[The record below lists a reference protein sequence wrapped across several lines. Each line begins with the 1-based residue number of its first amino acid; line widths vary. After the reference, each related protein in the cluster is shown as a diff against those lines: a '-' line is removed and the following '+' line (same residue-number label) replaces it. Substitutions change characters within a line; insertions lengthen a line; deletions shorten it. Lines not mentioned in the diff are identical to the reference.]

1 MCDNS
6 LENFIDNNV
15 NTQSDTGIVHIG
27 RKSQNECAVMVNAG
41 KRSFKAL
48 WDSGAG
54 RCVISHECYNKISPK
69 FKSDLFTS
77 DIRLKAANGTFI
89 RNKGEC
95 EISFKIGQETFRFL
109 FLCLDQL
116 SQELILGHNFAQT
129 FHIGTLWNAND
140 VMSLTRNGQPFADT
154 LHTND
159 INALVFSTES
169 IVIPPFSNAFIKC
182 KMPKVKRQAHLGK
195 TCVFEPS
202 VRLKAVYTGCTTY
215 EGIVTIDDN
224 IFQSGIF
231 NVVMTNAS
239 MKHVKINNNQTMG
252 MLRTCQDDK
261 ICTIHRIVSF
271 DKVPV
276 KGEGDKT
283 VEKQVGKD
291 LYHIPIRNE
300 KTGKIEINTLLKK
313 GEYFPVINE
322 IGPQQ
327 DFVKYK
333 KPELQDAS
341 IDKGIKTALEK
352 LLEANQ
358 DSFAEDER

>member
-1 MCDNS
+1 MYLS
-6 LENFIDNNV
+6 PL
-15 NTQSDTGIVHIG
+15 SD
-27 RKSQNECAVMVNAG
+27 
-41 KRSFKAL
+41 
-48 WDSGAG
+48 
-54 RCVISHECYNKISPK
+54 
-69 FKSDLFTS
+69 
-77 DIRLKAANGTFI
+77 
-89 RNKGEC
+89 
-95 EISFKIGQETFRFL
+95 
-109 FLCLDQL
+109 
-116 SQELILGHNFAQT
+116 
-129 FHIGTLWNAND
+129 
-140 VMSLTRNGQPFADT
+140 
-154 LHTND
+154 
-159 INALVFSTES
+159 
-169 IVIPPFSNAFIKC
+169 
-182 KMPKVKRQAHLGK
+182 
-195 TCVFEPS
+195 
-202 VRLKAVYTGCTTY
+202 LKAVYTGCTTH

-300 KTGKIEINTLLKK
+300 KTGKIEVNTLLKK

-327 DFVKYK
+327 DFFKYK

-341 IDKGIKTALEK
+341 IDTQIKIDLEK
-352 LLEANQ
+352 LLEANK
-358 DSFAEDER
+358 DSFAEDERQIGTTPLIKMSIDTGDHPPIAKKPYTLAIKHP

>member
-1 MCDNS
+1 M
-6 LENFIDNNV
+6 
-15 NTQSDTGIVHIG
+15 DTHTDTEIVHIG
-27 RKSQNECAVMVNAG
+27 RKSQNECAVLVNAC

-54 RCVISHECYNKISPK
+54 RCVISYECYNEISPK
-69 FKSDLFTS
+69 FKSDLFTC

-89 RNKGEC
+89 RNNGEC
-95 EISFKIGQETFRFL
+95 EIPFKIGQERFRFP
-109 FLCLDQL
+109 FLCSDQL
-116 SQELILGHNFAQT
+116 SQELGHNFAQT
-129 FHIGTLWNAND
+129 FYTGTLWNAND
-140 VMSLTRNGQPFADT
+140 VMQLIRNGKSFVDT

-169 IVIPPFSNAFIKC
+169 TVIPTFSNAFIKC
-182 KMPKVKRQAHLGK
+182 KMPKVKRQEHLGK
-195 TCVFEPS
+195 TSIFEHS
-202 VRLKAVYTGCTTY
+202 VRHKAIYTGCTTY
-215 EGIVTIDDN
+215 EGIVNTNDE

-231 NVVMTNAS
+231 NAVVINTS

-252 MLRTCQDDK
+252 MLSTCQDDK

-271 DKVPV
+271 AKVPV

-283 VEKQVGKD
+283 KEKQVGKD
-291 LYHIPIRNE
+291 LYHIPTRNE
-300 KTGKIEINTLLKK
+300 KTGKTEVNTLLKT

-333 KPELQDAS
+333 KPECQDAP
-341 IDKGIKTALEK
+341 IDKQIKIDLEK
-352 LLEANQ
+352 LLDANKR
-358 DSFAEDER
+358 FFC